1 MNMLNPNADR
11 DPNMMPTQ
19 SAFMRYVSPHPILK
33 TYQKP
38 ANAAPLK
45 KLEDL
50 SGDGK
55 VTQKDVLIGRGV
67 IDKDGAALTRK
78 NKFCG
83 GMSKPYSRKK

>member
-1 MNMLNPNADR
+1 MPNYND
-11 DPNMMPTQ
+11 DPNMVPL
-19 SAFMRYVSPHPILK
+19 MRMSPYGG
-33 TYQKP
+33 YQKP
-38 ANAAPLK
+38 VSKYSKPDNAMPRMK
-45 KLEDL
+45 DL

-67 IDKDGAALTRK
+67 IDEKGDPINRK